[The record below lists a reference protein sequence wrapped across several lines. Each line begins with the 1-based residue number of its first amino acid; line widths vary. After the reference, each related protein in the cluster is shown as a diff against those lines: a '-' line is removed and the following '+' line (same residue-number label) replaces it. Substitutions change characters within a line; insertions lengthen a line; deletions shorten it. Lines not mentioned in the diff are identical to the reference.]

1 MRNSIIERIR
11 ENDPEYRPI
20 SEETEKDPLF
30 RFAESYIY
38 ADGYYGPFTAR
49 EILEESGLEGRGLT
63 LSQAKKILR
72 WKDPR
77 EECLSILKDAA
88 DSIEDYREIMYV
100 GCDDVECEPC
110 LKDFASHEV
119 EETLAEASDIKRERF
134 SYVYEIYGRGII

>member
-38 ADGYYGPFTAR
+38 ADGYFGPYTPE
-49 EILEESGLEGRGLT
+49 EIIRESGIRERGLT

-88 DSIEDYREIMYV
+88 DSIDDYKETFY
-100 GCDDVECEPC
+100 GTCDDPECEIE
-110 LKDFASHEV
+110 HEYD
-119 EETLAEASDIKRERF
+119 ETVADSSDIKRERF
-134 SYVYEIYGRGII
+134 SYVYEIYGRGVI

>member
-1 MRNSIIERIR
+1 MRNSIIKRIR

-20 SEETEKDPLF
+20 SEATEKDPLF

-63 LSQAKKILR
+63 LSQAKRILR
-72 WKDPR
+72 WEDPR

-88 DSIEDYREIMYV
+88 DSIDDYKETFYASCDEV
-100 GCDDVECEPC
+100 GCVSEECHAE
-110 LKDFASHEV
+110 HEYD
-119 EETLAEASDIKRERF
+119 ETVAGSSDIKRERF
-134 SYVYEIYGRGII
+134 SYVYEIYGRGIL

>member
-1 MRNSIIERIR
+1 MRDNIIDIIR
-11 ENDPEYRPI
+11 ENDPEYKPLP
-20 SEETEKDPLF
+20 ETIEKDPLF

-38 ADGYYGPFTAR
+38 ADGYFGPFNAR
-49 EILEESGLEGRGLT
+49 DILQESGVKDRGLT

-77 EECLSILKDAA
+77 EECLSILKNAA

-100 GCDDVECEPC
+100 ACDDVDCEAC

-119 EETLAEASDIKRERF
+119 EETLAEAKDIKRERF
-134 SYVYEIYGRGII
+134 RYVYEIYGRGII

>member
-1 MRNSIIERIR
+1 VRDSIIDRIR
-11 ENDPEYRPI
+11 EDDPEYRPL

-38 ADGYYGPFTAR
+38 ADGYFGPYTPE
-49 EILEESGLEGRGLT
+49 EIIRESGIRERGLT
-63 LSQAKKILR
+63 LSQAKRILR
-72 WKDPR
+72 WKDAR

-100 GCDDVECEPC
+100 GCDDVECEAC

-119 EETLAEASDIKRERF
+119 EETLASADDIKHARF